1 MTVGEQPMDAN
12 FMVQLCGFAGYVHQ
26 RLLVVV
32 VGVVG
37 CHVRNVRWTR
47 GLDWCRGSPL
57 SCVSFG
63 ATRVGPAI
71 ASWPAGCTTR
81 RRRWRRRRGGDRL
94 PSLAVTLAYV
104 RACGGDTA
112 EWETRWRAVAEELD
126 PSPTCGTDD
135 ATTDDGPAPYV
146 GLTCF
151 EPEDSDRFFGR
162 HEGCRFHPVGHRRRT
177 RRSPNVDSR

>member
-1 MTVGEQPMDAN
+1 
-12 FMVQLCGFAGYVHQ
+12 MVPRFAVELRELRRNAGRPGYRELARRVHY
-26 RLLVVV
+26 
-32 VGVVG
+32 
-37 CHVRNVRWTR
+37 
-47 GLDWCRGSPL
+47 S
-57 SCVSFG
+57 
-63 ATRVGPAI
+63 ATTLAQAAR
-71 ASWPAGCTTR
+71 
-81 RRRWRRRRGGDRL
+81 GDRL